1 VNAMN
6 TNRDKPSRLGRGLG
20 ALLPAATAPAAPAAA
35 PSAPPAAGSN
45 AAVVRELPI
54 SDVQPD
60 RAQPRKHFDDAKLN
74 ELAASIRVS
83 GVLQPILVRRD
94 GPIFRIIAGERRWR
108 ASRLAG
114 LTKVPVLVKD
124 GTAKQAFE
132 WALIENLQR
141 QDLNP
146 IEEAEGYERLIEE
159 HKLTQDALAARVGKD
174 RSAIANALRLLK
186 LPEEVKGQLVDGVLA
201 AGAARALLGL
211 PTAKLVALAELAVEK
226 GWSVR
231 EVEAHARGEKGTAGK
246 KKEPAAAPKPTS
258 AGIRQLEEELQRL
271 LGTKVRIQDKGGG
284 KGALEIAFFS
294 HDEFDGLMARFR
306 KLQR

>member
-1 VNAMN
+1 MN

-20 ALLPAATAPAAPAAA
+20 ALLPAAPPPGSAA
-35 PSAPPAAGSN
+35 PSAGLPAGPAGS
-45 AAVVRELPI
+45 AATVRELPI
-54 SDVQPD
+54 TDVQPD

-74 ELAASIRVS
+74 ELAASIRSS

-114 LTKVPVLVKD
+114 LTKVPVLVKE

-141 QDLNP
+141 EDLNP
-146 IEEAEGYERLIEE
+146 IEEAEGYERLIDE
-159 HKLTQDALAARVGKD
+159 HKLTQEALASRVGKD
-174 RSAIANALRLLK
+174 RSAVANSLRLLK
-186 LPEEVKGQLVDGVLA
+186 LPEEVKGQLVDGALS

-211 PTAKLVALAELAVEK
+211 PPARLLELAEQAVSR

-231 EVEAHARGEKGTAGK
+231 EVEAHVRSEKQGGGEKKVAPPGPGK
-246 KKEPAAAPKPTS
+246 VAS
-258 AGIRQLEEELQRL
+258 AGVRQLEEELQRL
-271 LGTKVRIQDKGGG
+271 LGTKVRIHEKGGG
-284 KGALEIAFFS
+284 IGALEIAFFS